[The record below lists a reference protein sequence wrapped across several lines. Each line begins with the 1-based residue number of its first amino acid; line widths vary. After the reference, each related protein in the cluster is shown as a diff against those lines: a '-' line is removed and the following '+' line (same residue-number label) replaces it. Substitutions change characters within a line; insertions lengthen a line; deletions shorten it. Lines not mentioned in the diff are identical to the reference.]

1 MARPHSLDLRER
13 AVRLAAGGRSI
24 REVAVMLSIGP
35 SSVSKWSGRFRRTG
49 SLAPG
54 RMGGHRPRILTGAVR
69 DWLLQRIH
77 SGSHF
82 TIRGLVAELKERG
95 VRVSYRTVWT
105 FLHAEGQSFKK
116 NPVSVRTKARP
127 CAQAK
132 SAMAKIS
139 RQD

>member
-1 MARPHSLDLRER
+1 MARPYSVDLRER
-13 AVRLAAGGRSI
+13 AVRLAEEGRSI
-24 REVAVMLSIGP
+24 REVAVMLNIGP
-35 SSVSKWSGRFRRTG
+35 SSVSKWLGRFRRTG
-49 SLAPG
+49 SLAPS
-54 RMGGHRPRILTGAVR
+54 RMGGRRLRILTGAVR
-69 DWLLQRIH
+69 DWLLERIH

-95 VRVSYRTVWT
+95 VLVSYRTVWT
-105 FLHAEGQSFKK
+105 FLHAERQSFKK

-127 CAQAK
+127 RAQAK